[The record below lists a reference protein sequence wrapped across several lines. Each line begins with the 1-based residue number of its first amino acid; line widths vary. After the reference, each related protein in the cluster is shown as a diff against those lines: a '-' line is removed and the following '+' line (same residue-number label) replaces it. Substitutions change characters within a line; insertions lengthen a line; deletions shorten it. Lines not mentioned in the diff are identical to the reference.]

1 MINDAIIPIL
11 FPVIPS
17 SPDVEV
23 ENISPPSSP
32 LSPSSTVSLA
42 NEPSSSNRHVE
53 ENQTMSL
60 LPISRRSS
68 DRSFFYRAGSFYP
81 VMRNPLSVH
90 NLLIN
95 PFSHNRY
102 DDYVYFYGLSQV
114 PHAYTQSFIPPILIT
129 WTPRTFLY
137 SHLSTLTYGGRV
149 TSTTPPFFQVRFT
162 HLPDCREFPSAG
174 TAPGFLPPS
183 TVYHNASLGHQSDFD
198 SVTSN
203 MFGFVEVE
211 PVVLRTERSLTTTDA
226 YEYEPGEIPSSRH
239 FFTARF
245 LETRTCCDEHTYST
259 ESQRQRNVYTEISLQ
274 SSLALAAD
282 ISVSSIREPNS
293 TSPGSSQDIT
303 SSTHET
309 EGTNQPTAS
318 ASISSVEVEPP
329 ASPRSSPLIDETA
342 SSTLRPTFTIPP
354 RTMTEPRDFLQKYVL
369 PALTNAISINRN
381 LILSNGRPTE
391 PEEFPVPI
399 VIRSYASPRHPP
411 SYPSLSFSRGNN
423 PNSEIQITIYEATNT
438 VSRLTLMYINVLFA
452 TGWVTFLI
460 ATTQNDA
467 DPGNYSQVW
476 CFPIL

>member
-42 NEPSSSNRHVE
+42 NEPSSSNKRVE

-60 LPISRRSS
+60 LPISRHSS

-114 PHAYTQSFIPPILIT
+114 PHAYTQSFIPPTLIT

-174 TAPGFLPPS
+174 TAPGFLSPS
-183 TVYHNASLGHQSDFD
+183 TVYHNASPSDL
-198 SVTSN
+198 
-203 MFGFVEVE
+203 FGFVEVE

-239 FFTARF
+239 SFTARF
-245 LETRTCCDEHTYST
+245 LETRTFSDEHTYST
-259 ESQRQRNVYTEISLQ
+259 ESQRQRTVYSERSLQ
-274 SSLALAAD
+274 SSPALAAD
-282 ISVSSIREPNS
+282 ISFSSSREPNS
-293 TSPGSSQDIT
+293 TSPGNSHDIT
-303 SSTHET
+303 SSTHVT
-309 EGTNQPTAS
+309 EGTYQSTAS
-318 ASISSVEVEPP
+318 ASFSSVEVEPP
-329 ASPRSSPLIDETA
+329 ASLRSSPLIDETA
-342 SSTLRPTFTIPP
+342 PSTRRPSFTIPP
-354 RTMTEPRDFLQKYVL
+354 RAMTEPRDFLQKYVL

-399 VIRSYASPRHPP
+399 VIRSFASPRHPP
-411 SYPSLSFSRGNN
+411 SFPSLSFSRVNN

>member
-1 MINDAIIPIL
+1 MINDDIIPIL

-32 LSPSSTVSLA
+32 LSPSSTASLA
-42 NEPSSSNRHVE
+42 NEPSSSNKRVE

-81 VMRNPLSVH
+81 VMRNSLSVH

-114 PHAYTQSFIPPILIT
+114 PHAYTQSFIPPTLIT

-137 SHLSTLTYGGRV
+137 SHLSTLTYGGSV
-149 TSTTPPFFQVRFT
+149 TSTTPPFFHVRFT

-174 TAPGFLPPS
+174 RAPGFLPPS
-183 TVYHNASLGHQSDFD
+183 TVYHNASLEHLSDL
-198 SVTSN
+198 
-203 MFGFVEVE
+203 FGFVEVE
-211 PVVLRTERSLTTTDA
+211 PVVLHTERSSTRFDA

-239 FFTARF
+239 SFTARF
-245 LETRTCCDEHTYST
+245 LETRTFIEEHA
-259 ESQRQRNVYTEISLQ
+259 ESQQQRTVYLERSLQ
-274 SSLALAAD
+274 SSPALAAD

-293 TSPGSSQDIT
+293 TSPGSSHDIT

-318 ASISSVEVEPP
+318 ASFSSVEVEPP
-329 ASPRSSPLIDETA
+329 ASSRSSPVIDETA
-342 SSTLRPTFTIPP
+342 SSNLRPSFTIPP
-354 RTMTEPRDFLQKYVL
+354 RAMTEPRDFLQKYVL

-399 VIRSYASPRHPP
+399 VIRSFASSQHPP
-411 SYPSLSFSRGNN
+411 SFPSLAFSRVNS

-438 VSRLTLMYINVLFA
+438 VTRLTLMYINVLFA

>member
-1 MINDAIIPIL
+1 MINDDIIPIL

-23 ENISPPSSP
+23 ENITPPSSP

-42 NEPSSSNRHVE
+42 NEPSSSNKRVE
-53 ENQTMSL
+53 ENQTMSF

-114 PHAYTQSFIPPILIT
+114 PHAYTQSFIPPTLIT

-174 TAPGFLPPS
+174 RAPGFLPPS
-183 TVYHNASLGHQSDFD
+183 TVYHNASSDL
-198 SVTSN
+198 
-203 MFGFVEVE
+203 FGFVEVE
-211 PVVLRTERSLTTTDA
+211 PVVLRTERSLTTSDA

-239 FFTARF
+239 SFTARF
-245 LETRTCCDEHTYST
+245 LETRTFSDEHT
-259 ESQRQRNVYTEISLQ
+259 ESQRQRTVYLERSLQ
-274 SSLALAAD
+274 SSPALAAD

-293 TSPGSSQDIT
+293 TSPGNSHDIT

-318 ASISSVEVEPP
+318 ASFSSVEVEPP
-329 ASPRSSPLIDETA
+329 ASPRSSLLIDETA
-342 SSTLRPTFTIPP
+342 SSTLRPSFTIPP
-354 RTMTEPRDFLQKYVL
+354 RAMTEPRDFLQKYVL
-369 PALTNAISINRN
+369 PALTNAISINSN

-399 VIRSYASPRHPP
+399 VIRSFASSRHPP
-411 SYPSLSFSRGNN
+411 SFPSLAFSRVNN

>member
-1 MINDAIIPIL
+1 MNDVIIPIL

-23 ENISPPSSP
+23 ENITPPSSP

-42 NEPSSSNRHVE
+42 NEPSSSNKRVE

-60 LPISRRSS
+60 LPISRHSS

-81 VMRNPLSVH
+81 VMRSPLSVH

-95 PFSHNRY
+95 PFYNNRY

-114 PHAYTQSFIPPILIT
+114 SHAYTQSFIPPTLIT
-129 WTPRTFLY
+129 WTPRTFIY

-162 HLPDCREFPSAG
+162 RLPDCREFSSAG
-174 TAPGFLPPS
+174 RAPGFLPPS
-183 TVYHNASLGHQSDFD
+183 TVYHNASPSDL
-198 SVTSN
+198 
-203 MFGFVEVE
+203 FGFVEVE

-239 FFTARF
+239 SFTARF
-245 LETRTCCDEHTYST
+245 LETRTFSDEHRPTYSP
-259 ESQRQRNVYTEISLQ
+259 ESQRQRTVYSERSLQ
-274 SSLALAAD
+274 SSPTPAAD

-293 TSPGSSQDIT
+293 TSPGNSHDIT

-318 ASISSVEVEPP
+318 ASFSSVEVEPP
-329 ASPRSSPLIDETA
+329 ASSRSTPLIDETA
-342 SSTLRPTFTIPP
+342 SSTLRPSFTIPP
-354 RTMTEPRDFLQKYVL
+354 RAMTEPRDFLQNYVL

-381 LILSNGRPTE
+381 LILSNGCPTE

-399 VIRSYASPRHPP
+399 VIRSFASPRHPP
-411 SYPSLSFSRGNN
+411 SSPSLTFSRVNN

>member
-1 MINDAIIPIL
+1 
-11 FPVIPS
+11 
-17 SPDVEV
+17 
-23 ENISPPSSP
+23 
-32 LSPSSTVSLA
+32 
-42 NEPSSSNRHVE
+42 
-53 ENQTMSL
+53 
-60 LPISRRSS
+60 
-68 DRSFFYRAGSFYP
+68 
-81 VMRNPLSVH
+81 MRNPLSVH
-90 NLLIN
+90 NQLIN

-114 PHAYTQSFIPPILIT
+114 PHAYTQSFIPPTLIT

-162 HLPDCREFPSAG
+162 HLPDCREFPLAG
-174 TAPGFLPPS
+174 REPGFLPPS
-183 TVYHNASLGHQSDFD
+183 TVYHNTSLGHQSDLD
-198 SVTSN
+198 LVTSN
-203 MFGFVEVE
+203 LFGFVEVE

-239 FFTARF
+239 SFTARF
-245 LETRTCCDEHTYST
+245 LETRTFSDEHTYST
-259 ESQRQRNVYTEISLQ
+259 ESQRQRTVYSERSLQ
-274 SSLALAAD
+274 SSTALAANT
-282 ISVSSIREPNS
+282 SVSSIREPNS
-293 TSPGSSQDIT
+293 TSPGNSHDIT

-318 ASISSVEVEPP
+318 ASLSSVEVEPP
-329 ASPRSSPLIDETA
+329 ASSRSSPLIDETA
-342 SSTLRPTFTIPP
+342 SSTLRPSFTIPP
-354 RTMTEPRDFLQKYVL
+354 RAMTEPRDFLQKYVL

-399 VIRSYASPRHPP
+399 VIRSFASPRHPP
-411 SYPSLSFSRGNN
+411 SFPSLAFSRVNN
-423 PNSEIQITIYEATNT
+423 PNSEIEITIYEATNT
-438 VSRLTLMYINVLFA
+438 VSRLTLTYINVLFA

>member
-1 MINDAIIPIL
+1 MINDDIIPIL

-42 NEPSSSNRHVE
+42 NEPSSSNKRVE
-53 ENQTMSL
+53 ENPTMSF

-114 PHAYTQSFIPPILIT
+114 PHAYTQSFIPPTLIT

-149 TSTTPPFFQVRFT
+149 TSTTPPFFHVRFT
-162 HLPDCREFPSAG
+162 HLPDYREFPS
-174 TAPGFLPPS
+174 APGFLPPS
-183 TVYHNASLGHQSDFD
+183 TVYQSASSDL
-198 SVTSN
+198 
-203 MFGFVEVE
+203 FGFVEVE
-211 PVVLRTERSLTTTDA
+211 PVVLRSERSSTTFDA

-239 FFTARF
+239 SFTARF
-245 LETRTCCDEHTYST
+245 LETRTFFDEHT
-259 ESQRQRNVYTEISLQ
+259 ESQQQRTVYMERSLQ
-274 SSLALAAD
+274 SSPALAAD
-282 ISVSSIREPNS
+282 TSVSSIRDPNS
-293 TSPGSSQDIT
+293 TSPGSSHDIT

-318 ASISSVEVEPP
+318 ASFSSVEVEPP
-329 ASPRSSPLIDETA
+329 ASSRSSPVIDETA
-342 SSTLRPTFTIPP
+342 SSTLRPSFTIPP
-354 RTMTEPRDFLQKYVL
+354 RAMTEPRDFLQKYVL

-399 VIRSYASPRHPP
+399 VIRSFASPRHPP
-411 SYPSLSFSRGNN
+411 SFPSLAFSRVNN

>member
-11 FPVIPS
+11 FPVIPL

-42 NEPSSSNRHVE
+42 NEPSSSNKHVE

-81 VMRNPLSVH
+81 VMRNPLSAH

-102 DDYVYFYGLSQV
+102 DDYEYFYGLSQV
-114 PHAYTQSFIPPILIT
+114 PHAYTQSFIPPTLIT

-174 TAPGFLPPS
+174 RAPGFLPPS
-183 TVYHNASLGHQSDFD
+183 TVYHNASL
-198 SVTSN
+198 SN
-203 MFGFVEVE
+203 LFGFVEVE

-245 LETRTCCDEHTYST
+245 LETTYDEHTYST
-259 ESQRQRNVYTEISLQ
+259 ESQRQRTVYSERSLQ
-274 SSLALAAD
+274 SSPALAAD

-309 EGTNQPTAS
+309 EGTNQQTAS
-318 ASISSVEVEPP
+318 ASFSSVEVEPP

-399 VIRSYASPRHPP
+399 VIRSFASPRHPP